1 MATTK
6 RNEDTKV
13 KDRFTTMLR
22 SWIDQFAHTMQS
34 TDTKEYL
41 QVLVIDP
48 FLKYMM
54 NRMFPYMLI
63 VLCLFAVLI
72 IFVML
77 TFFLL
82 LFRPSAQ
89 VAMATPL
96 AACPFCLGTQGVRG

>member
-6 RNEDTKV
+6 RNDDPKV

-22 SWIDQFAHTMQS
+22 TWIDQFAHTMQS

-54 NRMFPYMLI
+54 NRIFPYMLI

-82 LFRPSAQ
+82 LFRPSSQ
-89 VAMATPL
+89 ATPI
-96 AACPFCLGTQGVRG
+96 AACPFCLGAQARG

>member
-1 MATTK
+1 MASAK
-6 RNEDTKV
+6 RADDVKV

-22 SWIDQFAHTMQS
+22 TWIDQFAHTMQS

-54 NRMFPYMLI
+54 NRIFPYMLI

-72 IFVML
+72 IFVIL

-82 LFRPSAQ
+82 LFRPSTSA
-89 VAMATPL
+89 VHAP
-96 AACPFCLGTQGVRG
+96 CPFCTGGGRV

>member
-1 MATTK
+1 MATAAK
-6 RNEDTKV
+6 A
-13 KDRFTTMLR
+13 KDRFTPMLR

-54 NRMFPYMLI
+54 NRIFPYMLI

-72 IFVML
+72 IFVIL

-82 LFRPSAQ
+82 LFRPSASTVQ
-89 VAMATPL
+89 AATI
-96 AACPFCLGTQGVRG
+96 AACPFCTGGGARV

>member
-1 MATTK
+1 MASAK
-6 RNEDTKV
+6 RADDARV

-54 NRMFPYMLI
+54 NRIFPYMLI

-72 IFVML
+72 IFVIL

-82 LFRPSAQ
+82 LFRPSTSA
-89 VAMATPL
+89 VHAP
-96 AACPFCLGTQGVRG
+96 CPFCTGGRV